1 MCSSDLHV
9 ITEVLVQWQG
19 QSIADA
25 TWESLYTLHN
35 RFPHLVGKVLRVGGG
50 GVGKGTLL
58 SCLTL
63 RTRFFKGSGLIG
75 VVLT

>member
-1 MCSSDLHV
+1 MDLVGLLQPEPVTILQQWSKQLRNRV

-35 RFPHLVGKVLRVGGG
+35 RFPHLMGKVL
-50 GVGKGTLL
+50 
-58 SCLTL
+58 
-63 RTRFFKGSGLIG
+63 
-75 VVLT
+75 